1 MKKRTVIVSAVAG
14 ALLVVSA
21 PPLVPPILK
30 HEKPAVEERTQA
42 TMAEKRANKK
52 LAKQYAWAGY
62 GWRGMEWRCIDY
74 IFTKESRYDHLA
86 KNQQGSSAYGIGQ
99 RLKETSKDPAI
110 QILHA
115 YKYIQH
121 RYETPCKAM
130 RFHLRRNHY

>member
-1 MKKRTVIVSAVAG
+1 MKRKILVGAVAG
-14 ALLVVSA
+14 VVLVVSA
-21 PPLVPPILK
+21 PPLLPPILK
-30 HEKPAVEERTQA
+30 PKPQIKERTQA
-42 TMAEKRANKK
+42 TMAEKKANKA

-62 GWRGMEWRCIDY
+62 GWRDMEWRCLDY

-86 KNQQGSSAYGIGQ
+86 KNKQGSSAYGIGQ

-121 RYETPCKAM
+121 RYQTPCKAM
-130 RFHLRRNHY
+130 KYHLRHNHY

>member
-1 MKKRTVIVSAVAG
+1 MKKRTAIVSAVAG
-14 ALLVVSA
+14 AVLVVSA

-30 HEKPAVEERTQA
+30 HEKPAEERTQA
-42 TMAEKRANKK
+42 TMQEKRANKK
-52 LAKQYAWAGY
+52 LAKHYAWAGY
-62 GWRGMEWRCIDY
+62 GWRGMEWRCLDY

-86 KNQQGSSAYGIGQ
+86 KNQQGSSAYGIAQ
-99 RLKETSKDPAI
+99 RLKETSKDPAT

-130 RFHLRRNHY
+130 KFHLRHNHY

>member
-1 MKKRTVIVSAVAG
+1 MKRKIIVGAVAG
-14 ALLVVSA
+14 VVLVVSA
-21 PPLVPPILK
+21 PPLLPPILK
-30 HEKPAVEERTQA
+30 SKPQVKERTQA
-42 TMAEKRANKK
+42 TMAEKKANRA

-62 GWRGMEWRCIDY
+62 GWRNMEWRCLDY

-86 KNQQGSSAYGIGQ
+86 KNKQGSSAYGIGQ

-121 RYETPCKAM
+121 RYKTPCKAM
-130 RFHLRRNHY
+130 KYHLRHNHY